1 MRLRGLL
8 LLSLVALAGC
18 STTPK
23 WASLTAP
30 APSQADAP
38 LSKTAEADLYL
49 GIVNG
54 LIKQGRYEAAIAFLD
69 QYRESQAQSP
79 RYQLLRGE
87 ALLGAKRYDD
97 ANLAFNAAVKSD
109 LAAQAWSGLGR
120 VEAARGRWDTA
131 TDDFAH
137 ASHLDPAN
145 ASYLNNLGYAKLQR
159 GETGGQLAGAETDL
173 KRAYEL
179 DPNSNTIRNNLI
191 LAANLSNDHTQLS
204 MMLAMIGDMQQRSR
218 VMDFAKT
225 WSAGQ
230 DDGAA
235 PSVGGIQ

>member
-1 MRLRGLL
+1 MKPRGLL
-8 LLSLVALAGC
+8 LLSLAALAGC

-30 APSQADAP
+30 APAQADAP

-69 QYRESQAQSP
+69 QYKESQAQSP

-87 ALLGAKRYDD
+87 ALLGAKRYAD
-97 ANLAFNAAVKSD
+97 ADLAFNAAVKSD

-120 VEAARGRWDTA
+120 VEAAQGRWDTA

-137 ASHLDPAN
+137 ASRLDPAN
-145 ASYLNNLGYAKLQR
+145 PSYLNNLGYAKLQQ

-230 DDGAA
+230 DGDTAA
-235 PSVGGIQ
+235 SVGGTQ

>member
-1 MRLRGLL
+1 MRPRGLL
-8 LLSLVALAGC
+8 LLSLIALAGC

-30 APSQADAP
+30 SQPQADAP
-38 LSKTAEADLYL
+38 LSKTAQADLYL

-69 QYRESQAQSP
+69 QYKESQAQSP

-87 ALLGAKRYDD
+87 ALLGAKQYDD
-97 ANLAFNAAVKSD
+97 ADLAFNAAVKSD
-109 LAAQAWSGLGR
+109 QAAQAWCGLGR
-120 VEAARGRWDTA
+120 VEAARGRWDAA
-131 TDDFAH
+131 TKDFAQ

-145 ASYLNNLGYAKLQR
+145 ASYLNNLGYAKLQQ
-159 GETGGQLAGAETDL
+159 GATGAPLDAAETDL

-191 LAANLSNDHTQLS
+191 LAANLSNDHSQLS
-204 MMLAMIGDMQQRSR
+204 MLLAMIGDMQQRGQ
-218 VMDFAKT
+218 VMDFAKN
-225 WSAGQ
+225 WSAGH